1 MVLGGCGITTNAVDY
16 NNALVDL
23 TDPLYDI
30 YNDYSIYAEETS
42 LQYATKIE
50 ERRVQA
56 QSELLA
62 LR

>member
-16 NNALVDL
+16 NNELVEF

-30 YNDYSIYAEETS
+30 YNDYSVYAEETS
-42 LQYATKIE
+42 LQYAEKIE
-50 ERRVQA
+50 EARQTALVG
-56 QSELLA
+56 LLS